1 MTVEEN
7 DLNEI
12 RRMILKHQWKESYE
26 LISTQFAKNVPRF
39 TLLVVDQLARCCL
52 RFQSRYDLAWVAA
65 FAQEVTHFIEE
76 GRSEGEAPH
85 LPHEVDGTFAD
96 APYGVTDMVEGVV
109 ELWTSVSVTHEPNEK
124 AKYLAVALNGFIIAE
139 LGNYWEIVHPE
150 ESQLREMFW
159 DAPTTAEGKIIL
171 PADIDKGKLY
181 RGIGFR
187 NQPESIGYHSARL
200 LSIVDE
206 VELILNK

>member
-1 MTVEEN
+1 
-7 DLNEI
+7 
-12 RRMILKHQWKESYE
+12 
-26 LISTQFAKNVPRF
+26 
-39 TLLVVDQLARCCL
+39 
-52 RFQSRYDLAWVAA
+52 
-65 FAQEVTHFIEE
+65 
-76 GRSEGEAPH
+76 
-85 LPHEVDGTFAD
+85 
-96 APYGVTDMVEGVV
+96 
-109 ELWTSVSVTHEPNEK
+109 
-124 AKYLAVALNGFIIAE
+124 
-139 LGNYWEIVHPE
+139 
-150 ESQLREMFW
+150 MFW